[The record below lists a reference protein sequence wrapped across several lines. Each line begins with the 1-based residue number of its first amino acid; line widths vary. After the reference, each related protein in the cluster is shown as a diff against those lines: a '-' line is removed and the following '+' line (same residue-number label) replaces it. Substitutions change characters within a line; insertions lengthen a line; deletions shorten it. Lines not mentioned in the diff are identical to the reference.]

1 MLKKLTR
8 PKTMMLAVVI
18 LSSLLTISA
27 SGSFFYRNA
36 VLGYETQKT
45 LLLDLN
51 LSYNYLW
58 NSLQEHAYDYVQT
71 GNEKSLGT
79 FRELKESYEE
89 DSSIHLAYQP
99 ISEYQAYTW
108 LSDYLRPELFNM
120 SYLASRLDLKEE
132 ERQSYQLL
140 RATFA
145 QSVGKLEKAVE
156 SKAAGDAAELDYF
169 SEYYSFNYYM
179 YQLSGEYLERINR
192 MEDESLKYQN
202 FFGYLSLFLSLT
214 LAGTGALLAYTT
226 IITNRN
232 NSYYR
237 QLFSA
242 TVENADFGMAI
253 LGPDYEYRYM
263 NNQYRQILRI
273 RVKDPVGKSPME
285 LLPADFTNNIA
296 RPLKADDELVNS
308 TITINQWE
316 EPRHI
321 NVSRFPVRD
330 ENGQVNYVSIVRD
343 ITDRVNL
350 EQQLKRQL
358 EETEFHS
365 RAKDAFLANIS
376 HEIKT
381 PLNAIIGLSQV
392 LRETELSHRQRSIV
406 GRISSSSDLLL
417 NLINDVLD
425 FSKIRSTEFK
435 LYPQKILLTNLLSEV
450 EGIATA
456 LIGSKSVLW
465 CTEYEYSPGL
475 CIITDKTRLTQVF
488 LNLINNASKFTEE
501 GQIRLIA
508 ETIEE
513 GPDSVTLQFTI
524 RDTGIGMDEREM
536 GRLFREF
543 EQLENTLTK
552 RHQGTGL
559 GLIITKR
566 IIEAMGGSIF
576 VASTKGEGS
585 AFSFRI
591 PFAKASTEEYLESLE
606 ATEEPQLEGC
616 GRRVLVVE
624 DNPINYEV
632 IESLLEK
639 AGIRCEN
646 ASDGLVCLEMCKSNP
661 KDYYHLI
668 LMDIHMPRM
677 DGYEASR
684 ILREEMGMNQPIIA
698 LTATNVDE
706 ESRAK
711 NQNIIDDYI
720 LKPFHYMDL
729 FNTLSPHFPHGE
741 NPFRDR
747 AAAIEN
753 LGGMV
758 NLYEKHLGRFRENY
772 EGAEGEIRR
781 LLETGERE
789 EAHRLAHSIK
799 GLAGTLGLPY
809 LQSVSADLE
818 GYLKNTLNEQL
829 PPAEIQNPD
838 SDLNQLL
845 EQFGHRMKQ
854 VCQSE
859 QQVCQSEQV

>member
-1 MLKKLTR
+1 MFKKLTR
-8 PKTMMLAVVI
+8 PKTMLLAVVI
-18 LSSLLTISA
+18 LSCLLTISA

-58 NSLQEHAYDYVQT
+58 NSLQEHANDYVTT
-71 GNEKSLGT
+71 GDEKSRET
-79 FRELKESYEE
+79 FQDLLQSYEE
-89 DSSIHLAYQP
+89 DSAIHLAYQP

-120 SYLASRLDLKEE
+120 SYLASRLELSDKE
-132 ERQSYQLL
+132 RRSYQLL
-140 RATFA
+140 KGTFA
-145 QSVGKLEKAVE
+145 QSAAKLEKAVE
-156 SKAAGDAAELDYF
+156 SRAAGEVAELDYF

-179 YQLSGEYLERINR
+179 YRMAGEYLDRINR
-192 MEDESLKYQN
+192 LEDDALRFQN
-202 FFGYLSLFLSLT
+202 FFGYLSLILSLT
-214 LAGTGALLAYTT
+214 LAATGALLAYIT

-237 QLFSA
+237 QLFGA
-242 TVENADFGMAI
+242 TMETADFGMAI

-263 NNQYRQILRI
+263 NNQYKQILRI
-273 RVKDPVGKSPME
+273 QVKDPVGKSPTE
-285 LLPADFTNNIA
+285 FLPADFTNNIS
-296 RPLKADDELVNS
+296 RPQKASDRLLDY

-321 NVSRFPVRD
+321 NVSRFPIQD
-330 ENGQVNYVSIVRD
+330 EDGQTNYVSIIRD

-365 RAKDAFLANIS
+365 KAKDAFLANIS

-392 LRETELSHRQRSIV
+392 LRETDLSHRQRSIV

-435 LYPQKILLTNLLSEV
+435 LYPQKNLLTNLLSEV

-456 LIGSKSVLW
+456 LIGSKGVLW
-465 CTEYEYSPGL
+465 CTEYNYSPGL
-475 CIITDKTRLTQVF
+475 CIIADKTRLTQVF

-501 GQIRLIA
+501 GHIRLTA

-513 GPDSVTLQFTI
+513 GPDSVVLQFTI
-524 RDTGIGMDEREM
+524 RDTGIGMDEEELN
-536 GRLFREF
+536 RLFREF

-566 IIEAMGGSIF
+566 IIEAMGGTIS
-576 VASTKGEGS
+576 VESTKGQGS

-591 PFAKASTEEYLESLE
+591 PFLKASTEEYLESLE
-606 ATEEPQLEGC
+606 EREELDLDGQGL
-616 GRRVLVVE
+616 RVLVVE

-632 IESLLEK
+632 IDSLLAR
-639 AGIRCEN
+639 AGIHCEN
-646 ASDGLVCLEMCKSNP
+646 AVDGLDCLEMCQKKP

-684 ILREEMGMNQPIIA
+684 ILRQEMGMLQPIIA

-706 ESRAK
+706 DVRQK
-711 NQNIIDDYI
+711 KRDIIDDYI
-720 LKPFHYMDL
+720 LKPFHYRDL
-729 FNTLSPHFPHGE
+729 FNTLSPYFNKKE

-747 AAAIEN
+747 LSAIEN
-753 LGGMV
+753 LGGMEA
-758 NLYEKHLGRFRENY
+758 LYEKHLVRFRTNY
-772 EGAEGEIRR
+772 VGAAEEVGS
-781 LLETGERE
+781 LLEAGDLE
-789 EAHRLAHSIK
+789 EAHRLIHSIK
-799 GLAGTLGLPY
+799 GLAGTLGIPY
-809 LQSVSADLE
+809 LQAVSGDLE
-818 GYLKNTLNEQL
+818 ELLKEQL
-829 PPAEIQNPD
+829 EESSPGILQSLLEDPE
-838 SDLNQLL
+838 SRLNQLL
-845 EQFGHRMKQ
+845 GQFRYRLDQ

-859 QQVCQSEQV
+859 A

>member
-27 SGSFFYRNA
+27 AGSFFYRNA

-45 LLLDLN
+45 LLLNLN

-58 NSLQEHAYDYVQT
+58 NSLQEQAHDYIQT
-71 GNEKSLGT
+71 GNEKHRETFLG
-79 FRELKESYEE
+79 LKESYEE

-120 SYLASRLDLKEE
+120 SYLASRLDMNEKE
-132 ERQSYQLL
+132 RRSYQLL

-145 QSVGKLEKAVE
+145 QSVGKLEKSIE
-156 SKAAGDAAELDYF
+156 GKAAGEPAEMDYF
-169 SEYYSFNYYM
+169 SEYYSFNYYSNKM
-179 YQLSGEYLERINR
+179 TGEYLERINR
-192 MEDESLKYQN
+192 MEDQSLKLQN

-263 NNQYRQILRI
+263 NNQYKQILRI
-273 RVKDPVGKSPME
+273 RVTDPVGKSPME
-285 LLPADFTNNIA
+285 LLPADFTNNIS
-296 RPLKADDELVNS
+296 RPLRADDALVNS

-358 EETEFHS
+358 DETEFHS

-392 LRETELSHRQRSIV
+392 LRETDLSHRQKSIV
-406 GRISSSSDLLL
+406 GRISSSSELLL

-475 CIITDKTRLTQVF
+475 CIVTDKTRLTQVF

-501 GQIRLIA
+501 GHIRLIA

-524 RDTGIGMDEREM
+524 RDTGIGMNKQEM

-576 VASTKGEGS
+576 VESTKGEGS

-591 PFAKASTEEYLESLE
+591 PFAKASTEEYLESL
-606 ATEEPQLEGC
+606 ADAEEPKLEGC

-646 ASDGLVCLEMCKSNP
+646 ASDGLICLEMCRSKP

-684 ILREEMGMNQPIIA
+684 VLREEMGMNQPIIA

-706 ESRAK
+706 ESREK

-720 LKPFHYMDL
+720 LKPFHYIDL
-729 FNTLSPHFPHGE
+729 FNTLSPHFPSGE

-747 AAAIEN
+747 MAAIEN

-781 LLETGERE
+781 LLEAGDLV

-809 LQSVSADLE
+809 LQSAASALE
-818 GYLKNTLNEQL
+818 EYLKSTLNSQL
-829 PPAEIQNPD
+829 LPSEIQNPN

-845 EQFGHRMKQ
+845 EQFRHRMKQ
-854 VCQSE
+854 VCQS
-859 QQVCQSEQV
+859 QA